1 MNWDVLHQEVK
12 DLAAKVGDK
21 PDIIIG
27 IVRGGLIPA
36 RLLSSSLGVKEMYCL
51 TVKKVGDER
60 KVLSDITEDLSRKKI
75 LLVEDMLETG
85 KSLQVAKEYLEA
97 KGADVKT
104 ACLYT
109 MPISEVKPDYSL
121 KEISEVAHFPWE

>member
-1 MNWDVLHQEVK
+1 MNWDEIRVDVK
-12 DLAAKVGDK
+12 SLADK
-21 PDIIIG
+21 IDYTPDIIIG

-36 RLLSSSLGVKEMYCL
+36 RLLSSDLKVKDMYAI

-60 KVLSDITEDLSRKKI
+60 KVTSDILEDLSGKNV

-85 KSLQVAKEYLEA
+85 KSLVVAKEYLEN
-97 KGADVKT
+97 KGASVKT

-109 MPISEVKPDYSL
+109 MPISKLKPDFSL
-121 KEISEVAHFPWE
+121 REVPKIMPFPWE